1 MELCRVARCLVEAD
15 SNLSPSMKSPSL
27 RLTLILTSAALGV
40 AGCIK
45 QPIRTGTNA
54 LPTGPVGDQ
63 SPVSVDLAA
72 ANAGDAQIPNRGNG
86 VETSRLDRAAL
97 QDHAILFDYD
107 KSDIAA
113 SERGKLKWVKAYL
126 DTHPGHK
133 LILEGYCDWRGTAE
147 YNLSL
152 GDRRA
157 SATKKYLES
166 IGVSPQRLD
175 TLSKGSMEAPRNAD
189 TTAMKKDRRVELV
202 VVN

>member
-1 MELCRVARCLVEAD
+1 MELCRLARCLVEAG
-15 SNLSPSMKSPSL
+15 SNLSHSMKSPSL
-27 RLTLILTSAALGV
+27 RLVLILTSAALGIS
-40 AGCIK
+40 GCIK
-45 QPIRTGTNA
+45 QPIRTATSA
-54 LPTGPVGDQ
+54 MPTGLIGNQSPISEDFAATKVGDI
-63 SPVSVDLAA
+63 
-72 ANAGDAQIPNRGNG
+72 QIPDRGNG

-107 KSDIAA
+107 KSDIAPT
-113 SERGKLKWVKAYL
+113 ERGKLKWVKAYL

-166 IGVSPQRLD
+166 IGVSPQRLE

-189 TTAMKKDRRVELV
+189 ATAMKKDRRVELV